1 MLLCPCPPGHP
12 QPQGLTRGGDVSPG
26 DGGLWFPRG
35 QAHQGHIGAL
45 VHDDVAGDP
54 EYLGRHCKETGTG
67 VRELLLG
74 VPGSPSGLKHRQ
86 GLKGNSAEPPSGG
99 TALPPRSRNSA
110 LASKRHNQKAAIS
123 SLCAKLGEFP
133 GRWMLLLKGRLSSL
147 LALCKEDKI
156 RFFWYF

>member
-99 TALPPRSRNSA
+99 TALSITFQELSPGFQTPQPKSSNF
-110 LASKRHNQKAAIS
+110 L
-123 SLCAKLGEFP
+123 SLCKAGGVPRKMDAP
-133 GRWMLLLKGRLSSL
+133 
-147 LALCKEDKI
+147 A
-156 RFFWYF
+156 